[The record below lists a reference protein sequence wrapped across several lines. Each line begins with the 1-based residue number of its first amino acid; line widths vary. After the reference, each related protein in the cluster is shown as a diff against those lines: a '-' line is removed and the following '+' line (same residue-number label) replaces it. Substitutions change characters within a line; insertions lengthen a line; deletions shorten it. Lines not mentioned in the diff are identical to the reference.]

1 MLIVI
6 ALFCQLT
13 LADSLYAHGY
23 YETARIEY
31 LRTFFFHPELGQELG
46 PRLRY
51 AISLL
56 KTDEAKGIEE
66 LTSIIDEYPDMP
78 ESIRIE
84 IARQYIQ
91 INRYYLAI
99 RLLKDTSNKK
109 LLGLAYL
116 LDDQPLNA
124 RNTFIEIGDYEIADQ
139 IDKFVKVPK
148 KSGKTAILLSLIL
161 PGAGQVY
168 AGDYRRGF
176 MDFSMNLGSAYLLYN
191 AIRQHKYVDASLVF
205 FFLLNR
211 FYVGSLHNAQQSA
224 SEYNERQHQEWLKTM
239 LNNYF
244 INTRPD

>member
-51 AISLL
+51 AISLFN
-56 KTDEAKGIEE
+56 TDDAKGIEE
-66 LTSIIDEYPDMP
+66 LTNIVDEYPDMTD
-78 ESIRIE
+78 SIRIE
-84 IARQYIQ
+84 IAQQYIQ
-91 INRYYLAI
+91 TNRYYLAI
-99 RLLKDTSNKK
+99 RLLNDTREKK

-116 LDDQPLNA
+116 LDDQILNA
-124 RNTFIEIGDYEIADQ
+124 RNTFTETGDYEIAAQ
-139 IDKFVKVPK
+139 IDEFIKGPK

-211 FYVGSLHNAQQSA
+211 FYLGSLHNAKQSA
-224 SEYNERQHQEWLKTM
+224 LECNERQHQEWLKTM

-244 INTRPD
+244 RNTRPD

>member
-1 MLIVI
+1 MIIVL
-6 ALFCQLT
+6 ALCCQLT

-23 YETARIEY
+23 YETARVEY
-31 LRTFFFHPELGQELG
+31 LRTFFFHPEREQELG

-56 KTDEAKGIEE
+56 NTDEAKGIEE
-66 LTSIIDEYPDMP
+66 LTSIVDEYPDMP
-78 ESIRIE
+78 DSIRIE
-84 IARQYIQ
+84 IAQQYIQ

-99 RLLKDTSNKK
+99 RLLNDTSDKK

-116 LDDQPLNA
+116 LDDQVLKA
-124 RNTFIEIGDYEIADQ
+124 RNTFTEIGDYEIAAQ
-139 IDKFVKVPK
+139 IDEFVKGPK
-148 KSGKTAILLSLIL
+148 KSGKTAVLLSLIL

-191 AIRQHKYVDASLVF
+191 AVRQHKYVDAGLVF

-211 FYVGSLHNAQQSA
+211 FYYGSLHNARQSA
-224 SEYNERQHQEWLKTM
+224 LKYNERQRQEWLQDM

-244 INTRPD
+244 STTRPD